1 MNMHKVQVHIKT
13 LSQRNLETS
22 NIIKITTNVIRIK
35 EIKNLRAGKLVT
47 LPLLKRKTPTCK
59 FIA

>member
-1 MNMHKVQVHIKT
+1 MNMHKVQVYIKT

-35 EIKNLRAGKLVT
+35 EIKNLRV
-47 LPLLKRKTPTCK
+47 
-59 FIA
+59 